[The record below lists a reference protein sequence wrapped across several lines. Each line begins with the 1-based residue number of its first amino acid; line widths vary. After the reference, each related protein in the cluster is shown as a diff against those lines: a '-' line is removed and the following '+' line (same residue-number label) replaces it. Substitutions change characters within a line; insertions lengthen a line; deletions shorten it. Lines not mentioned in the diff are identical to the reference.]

1 MRDVIRGCFGYNM
14 FMLYKFQLRI
24 FKRTVFFH
32 ICGLSLLL
40 VAVNVF
46 SADPALERIQ
56 KAYKGIKDIRGSFV
70 QKSSIKDLNRTDTFK
85 GTFMIQI
92 PSRMRWQYSGDAR
105 HNTEVIINDEE
116 IIIYQKHEKQAFK
129 NRFDGET
136 YGQAPIAL
144 LSGFGNIDKEFNVS
158 VKGEKLLL
166 KPKKAMGNVV
176 LIEITPSDSEFP
188 IRTMTIIDSRS
199 NRIDI
204 TLKDVSINT
213 RLADSVFDFSLP
225 KGVGLFDYKRP
236 Q

>member
-1 MRDVIRGCFGYNM
+1 M
-14 FMLYKFQLRI
+14 FMLYKLQLKAFRVA
-24 FKRTVFFH
+24 VFFL
-32 ICGLSLLL
+32 ICGASLFL
-40 VAVNVF
+40 VAVDAF
-46 SADPALERIQ
+46 SAEPVLERIQ

-70 QKSSIKDLNRTDTFK
+70 QKSSIKDLDRTDLFK
-85 GTFMIQI
+85 GVFMIQI
-92 PSRMRWQYSGDAR
+92 PSRMRWRYSGDAR

-166 KPKKAMGNVV
+166 KPKKAMGNVA
-176 LIEITPSDSEFP
+176 LIEITSSDSEFP
-188 IRTMTIIDSRS
+188 IRTMTIIDNRS
-199 NRIDI
+199 NRIEI
-204 TLKDVSINT
+204 TLKEVSINT

-225 KGVGLFDYKRP
+225 KGVSLFDYKRP